1 MFKVFVTEI
10 KHQFNKR
17 IKRFRSD
24 RETEY
29 DSVVFNEFYNSK
41 GFVHETTAPYSLEMN

>member
-10 KHQFNKR
+10 KNQFNKR
-17 IKRFRSD
+17 VKRLRSD
-24 RETEY
+24 RGTKY

-41 GFVHETTAPYSLEMN
+41 GITELAVTILLES